1 MSEIQQQIPYS
12 IKNYKGNN
20 SNIPKADQLKNYFK
34 KINYVDDLLRLHI
47 ILNYITIDGYPIK
60 NMFKF
65 LFVPLDPNSKIS
77 GHKTKILTEPK
88 YISVDCVIDYN
99 EMVKESNRY
108 PYYKIK
114 KLMLHKFIYFKPVK
128 NLNDIEIVE
137 NYEKEVN
144 DAKSNVGLFMLDELN
159 VTYSL
164 YYFKNNIS
172 IETDASGNMNAQ
184 ICYKYFQ
191 DEKLEDIIKTIDNES
206 YTCSAIELNALFI
219 KDLPLISRNIN
230 LLYLN
235 DSTLVSF
242 IYKNSEDID
251 IHLPPTPIE
260 VSAIE
265 DEPINY
271 CPNASIDCSKAYES
285 PTDDDDASNKK
296 RKLPYAEEPANML
309 YETSNPNRGLVFINN
324 DELEVPDVNNRRIVR
339 VTKRLRTPYGGK
351 KQNKLKKSKTR
362 KVKKT
367 RKYTSKY

>member
-88 YISVDCVIDYN
+88 YISVDCDIDYDKM
-99 EMVKESNRY
+99 EKEATLYRY
-108 PYYKIK
+108 NPR
-114 KLMLHKFIYFKPVK
+114 KLMLHQFIYFKPVK
-128 NLNDIEIVE
+128 YLNDIEIVE
-137 NYEKEVN
+137 NFEKDVKN
-144 DAKSNVGLFMLDELN
+144 TKSNVGMFLLSELN

-191 DEKLEDIIKTIDNES
+191 DEKLQDIIETIDNES
-206 YTCSAIELNALFI
+206 YTCSAIELNAPFI
-219 KDLPLISRNIN
+219 KTLPFISKNIN
-230 LLYLN
+230 LSYLD

-265 DEPINY
+265 DNPINY
-271 CPNASIDCSKAYES
+271 CPNASIDCNQVYERH
-285 PTDDDDASNKK
+285 TDDDDASNKK
-296 RKLPYAEEPANML
+296 RKLPFAEEPANML
-309 YETSNPNRGLVFINN
+309 YETSNPNRGLVFTNK
-324 DELEVPDVNNRRIVR
+324 DELVVPDVNNRRIVR
-339 VTKRLRTPYGGK
+339 ATKRLRTPYGGK

-367 RKYTSKY
+367 KKYTSKY